1 MEKKIQPVLWA
12 ETVLL
17 AVLALAALFPFVYMI
32 LTAMRQTYSM
42 ELNLG
47 LSGLNL
53 RNYLTIFKNF
63 EFGKYLY
70 NSVSVV
76 VIACVLN
83 AVISSAAAYG
93 FEKRNLWEVSFSL
106 PSIWPL
112 SWCPPR

>member
-32 LTAMRQTYSM
+32 LTSMRQTYSM

-53 RNYLTIFKNF
+53 RNYSTIFKNF
-63 EFGKYLY
+63 EFGKYLFLF
-70 NSVSVV
+70 SIIKALSAMPQLVFD
-76 VIACVLN
+76 IAT
-83 AVISSAAAYG
+83 G
-93 FEKRNLWEVSFSL
+93 
-106 PSIWPL
+106 
-112 SWCPPR
+112 